1 MASYDVSKLILPNGD
16 ECDLKDAEAR
26 EDLDNAKAKL
36 DGMGMVSYGTCS
48 TSADAQVKVVTI
60 SNNNWQLKIGSIIG
74 VKYSNTNTYNATTSA
89 PVKLNVNGTGAKQI
103 YYSGS
108 ATPTGTSTTAF
119 GYANQYR
126 YYMYDGTYW
135 VFMGLSYHDN
145 TFPSAYCSTTSGT
158 AAKTASCSGY
168 QLLTKSYLHIVVTN
182 ANTSA
187 NALTLN
193 VNGKGAKP
201 IYINGAASS
210 SSNYTLPAGSYI
222 IYYDGTN
229 YYFRTDGKLT
239 ADITGTASGALSLA
253 GGTLTGDLTRKANDV
268 DASKA
273 DNGVTSTKWPT
284 TFSITDSANRI
295 LTRKEAA
302 IYANGNIDA
311 FWYVR
316 NYDTSGQMVAQ
327 KGIRLSIDKT
337 GALTYTFSDPD
348 KARSALGITPT
359 NIGAKPTQTDV
370 SDPTASGT
378 AVAFIDSITQNANG
392 VITPTKKTVR
402 SASQSESGLMS
413 ATDKAKL
420 DGIIIMD
427 STTRTIVDGT
437 STVNVSGL
445 TADHVVARW
454 QFSGNYTDNYPP
466 ADITVTTSNGSYTI
480 TASNLMSEGIT
491 MQPIFI
497 KP

>member
-74 VKYSNTNTYNATTSA
+74 VKYSNTNTYSATASA
-89 PVKLNVNGTGAKQI
+89 PVKLNVNGTGEKQI

-108 ATPTGTSTTAF
+108 ATPTGTNTTAF
-119 GYANQYR
+119 GYVNQYR

-145 TFPSAYCSTTSGT
+145 TFPSAYCSTSSST
-158 AAKTASCSGY
+158 AAKGASCSGY
-168 QLLTKSYLHIVVTN
+168 QLLAKSYLHIVVTN

-193 VNGKGAKP
+193 VNGRGAKP

-239 ADITGTASGALSLA
+239 ADITGTAS
-253 GGTLTGDLTRKANDV
+253 NV
-268 DASKA
+268 
-273 DNGVTSTKWPT
+273 N
-284 TFSITDSANRI
+284 
-295 LTRKEAA
+295 
-302 IYANGNIDA
+302 
-311 FWYVR
+311 
-316 NYDTSGQMVAQ
+316 
-327 KGIRLSIDKT
+327 
-337 GALTYTFSDPD
+337 
-348 KARSALGITPT
+348 
-359 NIGAKPTQTDV
+359 
-370 SDPTASGT
+370 
-378 AVAFIDSITQNANG
+378 
-392 VITPTKKTVR
+392 
-402 SASQSESGLMS
+402 
-413 ATDKAKL
+413 
-420 DGIIIMD
+420 GIIIMD

-437 STVNVSGL
+437 RTFDVSGL
-445 TADHVVARW
+445 TVDHVVARW